1 MSNNIQVLKAYYVQG
16 DEYGIIRFAT
26 SNVVARREGANEL
39 EEEFNCVSCKRF
51 HGADKYAE
59 LGRVPSRV
67 LVEEFGF
74 WQECTY
80 CRCHVDEE
88 TEGRVWVGDSVY
100 CDMECEA
107 RWINHR
113 LDCEAERKRTH
124 EAEQAAI
131 AEAEAKFPG
140 ITDVTA
146 YIGHKKDIT
155 VYFRFPGG
163 LEKASWTVGENHAGT
178 SHDDGEAFKSYINS
192 IRQVEADQ

>member
-1 MSNNIQVLKAYYVQG
+1 MSNKIQVLKAYHVQG
-16 DEYGIIRFAT
+16 DEYGVIRFAK

-39 EEEFNCVSCKRF
+39 GEEFNCVSCTRMP
-51 HGADKYAE
+51 GADKYAE
-59 LGRVPSRV
+59 LGRVPARD

-74 WQECTY
+74 WQECVY
-80 CRCHVDEE
+80 CSCHVDDE
-88 TEGRVWVGDSVY
+88 TEGRVWEGDTAY
-100 CDMECEA
+100 CDIECEA

-113 LDCEAERKRTH
+113 LDCEAERKRTY

-131 AEAEAKFPG
+131 AEAKARFPG

-163 LEKASWTVGENHAGT
+163 LAKASWTVGDNHAGT
-178 SHDDGEAFKSYINS
+178 SRDDGEAFKTYIDS
-192 IRQVEADQ
+192 IRQEAAQ